1 MSTGEAEK
9 LGRIADLV
17 RTLRDA
23 ERELH
28 TLTGGELDSVAGEGG
43 VPFLFVEAQ
52 QRLLRTEAAQRQ
64 LAEQHFA
71 ILNALAAHI
80 ALVDAEGVILS
91 VNEAWRRYGQANV
104 LQSEA
109 FGIGL
114 NYLSI
119 CAAATG
125 DCAEDARTSAD
136 GIRSVLR
143 GEVPQFTLE
152 YPCHSPTERRWYRLM
167 VTPLLEGRPGGAVV
181 MHVNVTERRLAE
193 ERVNESLA
201 RSTEAEREQRF
212 LAQLLEGERARLS
225 AAQRVAKVGSW
236 ETDLTT
242 LEVIWSEETH
252 RIFETDPA
260 TFQPTH
266 PGFLERVH
274 PEDRAAVDAA
284 FARSSD
290 AREPC
295 SIEHRILLPG
305 GRTKFVEERWQ
316 MIFDDAGQPVRALG
330 TCHDITERKRAD
342 AELRSSRDLLRIA
355 SSAARL
361 GGWMIELPEGTFTV
375 SDELRAIHELPANA
389 GTLDELMA
397 FYDPEAREE
406 LRRHIDACRRDGT
419 PYDIELPKH
428 TATGQQIWLRSVGE
442 AVRDA
447 DGRVIRLQGAGQDV
461 TSRKLA
467 ERELARM
474 NRALRLL
481 SHCNEVLVRAQSERE
496 LLDRV
501 CRIAVEDGGYLLA
514 WVGYADEDAA
524 KTISVRASEGANAG
538 YLEGLR
544 LSWSPDIPE
553 GNGPAGKT
561 VRTGKLVACRDIT
574 MDADFAMWRDR
585 AVAHGIRSLLGF
597 PLREGSRTFGVLC
610 LYAAEVSEAGADE
623 LKLLQELAD
632 DLAFGIV
639 GLRAR
644 EEHHRAEQKLREQAA
659 LLDQTSEAILVR
671 DLDDHI
677 TYWNRGAERLYGWT
691 AAEVVGRR
699 ATELFHRTDATRLAQ
714 AGAALERAIATGEWG
729 GELTKLNKAG
739 RPLLIAAR
747 WSLLR
752 DGLGQPHAVLCVD
765 ADITE
770 KRQLE
775 TLLLRTQRLE
785 SIGTLAG
792 GIAHD
797 LNNVLTPILSSIAM
811 LSEDETNSDKLED
824 LAILEASAQRGAAM
838 VRQLL
843 AFARGE
849 PQGPHQ
855 RVDVV
860 AIAGEVL
867 KMVRDTF
874 PKDISAVLRTGG
886 TPWAIQGD
894 ATQIHQLLTNLCV
907 NARDAMPNG
916 GVIALGLE
924 SVMVDDSYAKMSAET
939 PSGQYLRVRV
949 EDTGSGM
956 APEVRDR
963 IFEPFFTTKPLG
975 KGTGLGLS
983 TCHAIAR
990 NHGGFIRVSSELGTG
1005 SRFDVYLPAEVPTDA
1020 TDEAESTRA
1029 QHPRGRNELVLVVD
1043 DEEGIRKVALRTLER
1058 YGYRVLTAANG
1069 AEAVAV
1075 YTANVG
1081 AIAAVLTDMSMPVM
1095 DGPTTI
1101 AALQAIDPAVRIIG
1115 SSGLD
1120 TDGKAA
1126 KARALGVSDWVP
1138 KPYTADVL
1146 LRMLRA
1152 VIG

>member
-1 MSTGEAEK
+1 MSTSEAER

-23 ERELH
+23 ERELYA
-28 TLTGGELDSVAGEGG
+28 LTVGHLGALAGEG
-43 VPFLFVEAQ
+43 
-52 QRLLRTEAAQRQ
+52 
-64 LAEQHFA
+64 
-71 ILNALAAHI
+71 
-80 ALVDAEGVILS
+80 
-91 VNEAWRRYGQANV
+91 
-104 LQSEA
+104 
-109 FGIGL
+109 
-114 NYLSI
+114 
-119 CAAATG
+119 
-125 DCAEDARTSAD
+125 
-136 GIRSVLR
+136 
-143 GEVPQFTLE
+143 EVPPDSLE
-152 YPCHSPTERRWYRLM
+152 LGSIVNDIT
-167 VTPLLEGRPGGAVV
+167 VQTGAD
-181 MHVNVTERRLAE
+181 
-193 ERVNESLA
+193 
-201 RSTEAEREQRF
+201 EALRQSEREQRL
-212 LAQLLEGERARLS
+212 LAQRLAGEHARLS

-236 ETDLTT
+236 ETDLAT
-242 LEVIWSEETH
+242 LEVVWSDETH

-260 TFQPTH
+260 TFQPSH
-266 PGFLERVH
+266 PRFIEHVH
-274 PEDRAAVDAA
+274 PEDRAAIDAA
-284 FARSSD
+284 FANSMKV
-290 AREPC
+290 REPC
-295 SIEHRILLPG
+295 SIEHRIVLTG

-316 MIFDDAGQPVRALG
+316 TFFDDAGRAVRALG
-330 TCHDITERKRAD
+330 TCQDITE
-342 AELRSSRDLLRIA
+342 
-355 SSAARL
+355 
-361 GGWMIELPEGTFTV
+361 
-375 SDELRAIHELPANA
+375 
-389 GTLDELMA
+389 
-397 FYDPEAREE
+397 
-406 LRRHIDACRRDGT
+406 
-419 PYDIELPKH
+419 
-428 TATGQQIWLRSVGE
+428 
-442 AVRDA
+442 
-447 DGRVIRLQGAGQDV
+447 
-461 TSRKLA
+461 RKLA

-481 SHCNEVLVRAQSERE
+481 SHCSEVLVRAQSERE
-496 LLDRV
+496 LLDQV
-501 CRIAVEDGGYLLA
+501 CRIAVEDGGYRLA

-524 KTISVRASEGANAG
+524 KTISVRAESGVNPG
-538 YLEGLR
+538 YLAGLR
-544 LSWSPDIPE
+544 LSWSPDVPE

-561 VRTGKLVACRDIT
+561 VRTGELVACKDVST
-574 MDADFAMWRDR
+574 DVDFAVWRDR
-585 AVAHGIRSLLGF
+585 ALANGIRSLLCF
-597 PLREGSRTFGVLC
+597 PLREASRTFGVLC
-610 LYAAEVSEAGADE
+610 LYATEVSEAGADE

-644 EEHHRAEQKLREQAA
+644 DEHHRAEQKLREQAA
-659 LLDQTSEAILVR
+659 ILDQTSEAIYVR

-699 ATELFHRTDATRLAQ
+699 AAELFHGTDAARLAQ
-714 AGAALERAIATGEWG
+714 ARASQADVIANGAWV
-729 GELTKLNKAG
+729 GELHKFDKAG
-739 RPLLIAAR
+739 RSPLIAAR

-752 DGLGQPHAVLCVD
+752 DAEGLPRAVLTLD

-775 TLLLRTQRLE
+775 TILLRTQRLD

-797 LNNVLTPILSSIAM
+797 LNNLLTPILTSIAM
-811 LSEDETNSDKLED
+811 LSEDETRPDKLED

-849 PQGPHQ
+849 PQGPHK

-867 KMVRDTF
+867 KMVRDSF
-874 PKDISAVLRTGG
+874 PKDISAVLRVGEN
-886 TPWAIQGD
+886 PWAIRGD

-916 GVIALGLE
+916 GVLALGLE
-924 SVMVDDSYAKMSAET
+924 GVLVDDLYAGMSAET

-956 APEVRDR
+956 PREVRDR

-1005 SRFDVYLPAEVPTDA
+1005 SRFDVYLQAEPPTDA
-1020 TDEAESTRA
+1020 RGEATSAPVER
-1029 QHPRGRNELVLVVD
+1029 PRGRDELVLVVD
-1043 DEEGIRKVALRTLER
+1043 DEEGIRKVARRTLER

-1069 AEAVAV
+1069 AEAVAL
-1075 YTANVG
+1075 YAANAG
-1081 AIAAVLTDMSMPVM
+1081 AIAAVLTDMSMPIM
-1095 DGPTTI
+1095 DGPATI
-1101 AALQAIDPAVRIIG
+1101 GALKALDPSVRIIG
-1115 SSGLD
+1115 SSGLVN
-1120 TDGKAA
+1120 DGKAA
-1126 KARALGVSDWVP
+1126 QARALGVSDWVP